1 MRTEINKNNPYGYV
15 VMEHDFPYDTAIYN
29 TETYEEAQA
38 VVNIILR
45 EKPERKIYIREI
57 TREEIERIANI
68 KANMM

>member
-1 MRTEINKNNPYGYV
+1 MSTEINKNNPYGYV
-15 VMEHDFPYDTAIYN
+15 IIEHDFPYDTEIYD

-57 TREEIERIANI
+57 TREEIERIINI